1 MGAAEQ
7 AAAVS
12 SSRLAPVQ
20 ACVGRGRRPDPR
32 WLPGEVGWLSAVFRS
47 GEGVLLHILLVSH
60 LLAAGG
66 FSPDGFVL
74 LLAVWVGGV
83 REGGA
88 AGPLRGKAGLV
99 EGGVPLSPF
108 RDYRVRPKKGWQ
120 HREETSG

>member
-32 WLPGEVGWLSAVFRS
+32 WLPGEVGWLSSVFRS

-83 REGGA
+83 REGVQLDPLEEKRGWWRGA
-88 AGPLRGKAGLV
+88 CL
-99 EGGVPLSPF
+99 
-108 RDYRVRPKKGWQ
+108 
-120 HREETSG
+120 